1 MKGGRG
7 RNDRLG
13 LLFLSQIEHCIC
25 ADLDPEWDGWGWGQC
40 SIEHNF
46 QIISHLSNDSLKAY
60 CISARDRVSCV
71 LTELR

>member
-1 MKGGRG
+1 MGVGAV
-7 RNDRLG
+7 LY
-13 LLFLSQIEHCIC
+13 
-25 ADLDPEWDGWGWGQC
+25 GQL
-40 SIEHNF
+40 EDNF